1 MSETLLGEELPPRG
15 KRRRLFV
22 VGLVLVLLGFV
33 ALIVMALY
41 VSRGLENGPRWL
53 AANDLVLEMAIL
65 LPAAGGTLMAL
76 AQPKGGYVLM
86 GLISVF
92 LVVVITL
99 DLPTSSRDAF
109 GPFERRSV
117 DVVDWSAEPNGTAVV
132 RTSTGDRYR
141 WSEAFGVF
149 TYSRMAPGRY
159 DVLLTSERHRIV
171 GATRV
176 D

>member
-1 MSETLLGEELPPRG
+1 MPETLVGEELPPPG

-22 VGLVLVLLGFV
+22 VGLFLVLLGFV
-33 ALIVMALY
+33 ALVLTALH

-65 LPAAGGTLMAL
+65 LLAVAGVLMAL
-76 AQPKGGYVLM
+76 AQPRGGYVLM
-86 GLISVF
+86 GLISAF
-92 LVVVITL
+92 LVVVIAL

-109 GPFERRSV
+109 GPFERRSL
-117 DVVDWSAEPNGTAVV
+117 DLVDWSAEPNGTAVV
-132 RTSTGDRYR
+132 RTITGERYR

-149 TYSRMAPGRY
+149 TYPRMAPGRY
-159 DVLLTSERHRIV
+159 EVLLTSERHRIV
-171 GATRV
+171 AATRV